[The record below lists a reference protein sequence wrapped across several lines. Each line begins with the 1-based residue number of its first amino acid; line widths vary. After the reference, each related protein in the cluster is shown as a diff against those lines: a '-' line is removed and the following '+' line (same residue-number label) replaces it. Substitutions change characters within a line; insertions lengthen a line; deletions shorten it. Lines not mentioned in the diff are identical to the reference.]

1 MMGLHGAASRVRE
14 GVRTGRRARVAGGLA
29 GLAFA
34 FVLLAPG
41 TALAA
46 TAPQLGRCIKVAKH
60 TGAFGNDKCGSAK
73 AGNGEWEWTPGAVKT
88 GFTIAASSVHFE
100 DISEESIKCTGASGA
115 GSYEGDDRV
124 VDVST
129 TFTGCTGRSSKCSSA
144 GAAAGEI
151 VSAPLEGEFV
161 FASRDQPTPLIHLF
175 PASITGPLWSFKCG
189 PDSIAIIGSVLGRP
203 GDAKMSATAKWAIV
217 AKRGLEPEF
226 REYENAAGE
235 EVRAVLE
242 EELTEPGAET
252 EVEDVALTLSKARL
266 TSEEP
271 LELNAAL

>member
-1 MMGLHGAASRVRE
+1 
-14 GVRTGRRARVAGGLA
+14 
-29 GLAFA
+29 
-34 FVLLAPG
+34 
-41 TALAA
+41 
-46 TAPQLGRCIKVAKH
+46 
-60 TGAFGNDKCGSAK
+60 
-73 AGNGEWEWTPGAVKT
+73 
-88 GFTIAASSVHFE
+88 
-100 DISEESIKCTGASGA
+100 
-115 GSYEGDDRV
+115 
-124 VDVST
+124 
-129 TFTGCTGRSSKCSSA
+129 
-144 GAAAGEI
+144 
-151 VSAPLEGEFV
+151 
-161 FASRDQPTPLIHLF
+161 
-175 PASITGPLWSFKCG
+175 
-189 PDSIAIIGSVLGRP
+189 VLGRP